1 MFEILGGMVV
11 LLIMVLISGL
21 KTVKEHTQLVVFR
34 NGRLAGCK
42 GPGVHLILPIIENVE
57 LVDTRIT
64 SRETPPV
71 EALTRDGTGLILK
84 GQYFYQVADAR
95 KAVTRVE
102 NIESAVRFS
111 AESALREMARNFSE
125 EEMKVDGRRVN
136 SRFKSLL
143 EKQTDAWGIRITH
156 CELTH
161 LGTLETNLLPD
172 TFPEKPPEFAVSNL
186 AIPESALAELA
197 LPGYS
202 ASGYS
207 PIDFGGSQ
215 KQEQSNQTD
224 PTNQAS
230 PNSLNGGWQ
239 FSDVSLE
246 IKSGMPKGYETFVEA
261 DAEAIVEVIEIRA
274 EEAIEKKAEEA
285 MQKTIEEAIEAAN
298 EEATEQVTEK
308 AINAQEIAAAEPTG
322 YETAQTSHEAI
333 AIGVEMP

>member
-42 GPGVHLILPIIENVE
+42 GPGVHLILPVIENVE

-71 EALTRDGTGLILK
+71 EALTRDAVGLILK

-102 NIESAVRFS
+102 DIESAVRFS
-111 AESALREMARNFSE
+111 AESALRELARNFSAE
-125 EEMKVDGRRVN
+125 ELKVDGRRVN
-136 SRFKSLL
+136 SRFKSIL

-161 LGTLETNLLPD
+161 LGTLDTNLLAD
-172 TFPEKPPEFAVSNL
+172 SFPERPPEFALSNL
-186 AIPESALAELA
+186 ATPDPAIAELA
-197 LPGYS
+197 LPGFS

-207 PIDFGGSQ
+207 LIDFSGAQ
-215 KQEQSNQTD
+215 IQNQTNQIDKNEQSNAD
-224 PTNQAS
+224 
-230 PNSLNGGWQ
+230 SLNGGWL

-246 IKSGMPKGYETFVEA
+246 IKSGMPKGYETFVAASEDFSA
-261 DAEAIVEVIEIRA
+261 DAS
-274 EEAIEKKAEEA
+274 
-285 MQKTIEEAIEAAN
+285 
-298 EEATEQVTEK
+298 
-308 AINAQEIAAAEPTG
+308 P
-322 YETAQTSHEAI
+322 EAI
-333 AIGVEMP
+333 AEVATDLMTEISAEISPETRTYTSAGASPQADASPQASPDINPEINPEKILK

>member
-42 GPGVHLILPIIENVE
+42 GPGVHLILPVIENVE

-71 EALTRDGTGLILK
+71 EALTRDAIGLILK

-95 KAVTRVE
+95 KAVTRIE
-102 NIESAVRFS
+102 DIESAVRFS
-111 AESALREMARNFSE
+111 AESALRELARSFSAE
-125 EEMKVDGRRVN
+125 ELKVDGRRVN
-136 SRFKSLL
+136 SRFKSIL

-161 LGTLETNLLPD
+161 LGTLDTDTNILANS
-172 TFPEKPPEFAVSNL
+172 FPERPPEFALSNL
-186 AIPESALAELA
+186 ATPDPAVAGLA
-197 LPGYS
+197 LPGFS

-207 PIDFGGSQ
+207 LIDFSGAQ
-215 KQEQSNQTD
+215 IQNQTNQIDQNEQSNAD
-224 PTNQAS
+224 
-230 PNSLNGGWQ
+230 SLNGGWL

-246 IKSGMPKGYETFVEA
+246 IKSGMPKGYETFVAASEDFSA
-261 DAEAIVEVIEIRA
+261 DASPDINPEINQEMNPEINPERNPEINQETGPELKTQIVEAVGDRISA
-274 EEAIEKKAEEA
+274 
-285 MQKTIEEAIEAAN
+285 
-298 EEATEQVTEK
+298 
-308 AINAQEIAAAEPTG
+308 P
-322 YETAQTSHEAI
+322 
-333 AIGVEMP
+333 

>member
-1 MFEILGGMVV
+1 VFEILGGMVV

-42 GPGVHLILPIIENVE
+42 GPGVHLILPVFENVE

-71 EALTRDGTGLILK
+71 EALTRDAVGLILK

-102 NIESAVRFS
+102 DIESAVRFS
-111 AESALREMARNFSE
+111 AESALRELARNFSAE
-125 EEMKVDGRRVN
+125 ELKVDGRRVN
-136 SRFKSLL
+136 SRFKSIL

-161 LGTLETNLLPD
+161 LGTLDTNLLAD
-172 TFPEKPPEFAVSNL
+172 SFPERPPEFALSKL
-186 AIPESALAELA
+186 ATPDPSIAELA
-197 LPGYS
+197 LPGFS

-207 PIDFGGSQ
+207 LIDFSGAQ
-215 KQEQSNQTD
+215 IQNQTNQIDQNEQSNAD
-224 PTNQAS
+224 
-230 PNSLNGGWQ
+230 SLNGGWL

-246 IKSGMPKGYETFVEA
+246 IKSGMPKGYETFVAASE
-261 DAEAIVEVIEIRA
+261 DFSAEASPDINPEINQEINQEMNPERNPEINQETGPELKTKIVEAVGDRISA
-274 EEAIEKKAEEA
+274 
-285 MQKTIEEAIEAAN
+285 
-298 EEATEQVTEK
+298 
-308 AINAQEIAAAEPTG
+308 P
-322 YETAQTSHEAI
+322 
-333 AIGVEMP
+333 